1 MKSTKKVQFV
11 ELEFSTSE
19 SLLVKKQ
26 KLEIKEDSQIF
37 SYIIEAP
44 KKFGAFLLQNYISWF
59 NSQK

>member
-44 KKFGAFLLQNYISWF
+44 KKFGAFLLQNYISL
-59 NSQK
+59 